1 MRSYSLFAFLSLTA
15 FAALD
20 LAAPLPASGDRMPAG
35 ERAELIFE
43 RPNPVPPWAPT
54 TYTTSS
60 STSTSASSGSST
72 GMSNHAVSFRFW
84 LSQRKKFCF
93 QDGTF
98 ASNSS
103 LQLPVRRTKGLTPLL
118 DRILIR
124 LDNHMD
130 HNVDD
135 NLDHDLDGHR
145 DAVYHPRR

>member
-1 MRSYSLFAFLSLTA
+1 MRSNTLFAFLSLTA
-15 FAALD
+15 FAASD

-72 GMSNHAVSFRFW
+72 GM
-84 LSQRKKFCF
+84 
-93 QDGTF
+93 
-98 ASNSS
+98 
-103 LQLPVRRTKGLTPLL
+103 
-118 DRILIR
+118 ILIR